1 VHGGSFAARS
11 ALLRDAG
18 RWSKSAGQVT
28 RRTLP
33 ANQPLM
39 TEFARPAPHTP
50 PRRGLMFVLSS
61 PSGAGKT
68 TLSRRL
74 LAEDPGIML
83 SVSATTRPPRQGE
96 TEGVDYYF
104 VSPDRFAAM
113 VANDELLEWAV
124 VFGNRYGTPRAPVE
138 AALRAGRDVL
148 FDIDWQGT
156 QQLQQ
161 TDAASDLVRVF
172 ILPPDLAELER
183 RLTSRATDHADVI
196 AGRMA
201 RARDEIN
208 HWGEYDYI
216 LINDDADT
224 CLGEIRAILAAERL
238 RRKRQLGLASFVRAM
253 LGD

>member
-1 VHGGSFAARS
+1 
-11 ALLRDAG
+11 
-18 RWSKSAGQVT
+18 
-28 RRTLP
+28 
-33 ANQPLM
+33 M

-74 LAEDPGIML
+74 LAGDSGITL

-104 VSPDRFAAM
+104 VSPERFAEM
-113 VANDELLEWAV
+113 VDGDELLEWAT

-216 LINDDADT
+216 LINDDAET
-224 CLGEIRAILAAERL
+224 CLGEIRAILHAERL
-238 RRKRQLGLASFVRAM
+238 RRKRQLGLAAFVRTM

>member
-1 VHGGSFAARS
+1 
-11 ALLRDAG
+11 
-18 RWSKSAGQVT
+18 
-28 RRTLP
+28 
-33 ANQPLM
+33 M
-39 TEFARPAPHTP
+39 TEFLRHASQAP

-74 LAEDPGIML
+74 LAEDSGITL
-83 SVSATTRPPRQGE
+83 SVSATTRPPRKGE
-96 TEGVDYYF
+96 IDGVDYFF
-104 VSPDRFAAM
+104 VAHDRFAEM
-113 VANDELLEWAV
+113 VNGDELLEWAT

-138 AALRAGRDVL
+138 TALHAGRDVL

-183 RLTSRATDHADVI
+183 RLTGRATDPADVI

-201 RARDEIN
+201 RARDEIS

-216 LINDDADT
+216 LINDDAEV
-224 CLGEIRAILAAERL
+224 CLGEIRAILHAERL
-238 RRKRQLGLASFVRAM
+238 RRKRQLGLAGFVRDM
-253 LGD
+253 LGA

>member
-1 VHGGSFAARS
+1 
-11 ALLRDAG
+11 
-18 RWSKSAGQVT
+18 
-28 RRTLP
+28 
-33 ANQPLM
+33 M
-39 TEFARPAPHTP
+39 TEFLRPASQHP

-74 LAEDPGIML
+74 LAGDDGITL
-83 SVSATTRPPRQGE
+83 SVSATTRPPRKGE

-104 VSPDRFAAM
+104 VSPDRFAEM
-113 VANDELLEWAV
+113 VAQDELLEWAT

-138 AALRAGRDVL
+138 AALHAGRDVL

-172 ILPPDLAELER
+172 ILPPNLAELER
-183 RLTSRATDHADVI
+183 RLIGRATDPADVI

-201 RARDEIN
+201 RARDEIS

-216 LINDDADT
+216 LINDDAAV
-224 CLGEIRAILAAERL
+224 CLGEIRSILHAERL
-238 RRKRQLGLASFVRAM
+238 RRKRQLGLAGFVRDM
-253 LGD
+253 LGA